1 MEHSAGAMGFSSTY
15 TGAANYDRCDT
26 GLQSPEHCGGPA
38 TFQRHLTQECPK
50 IQNQLQMSIAVLKL
64 NTEEKVDGGK
74 LSAGQ
79 RHCQDQLQY
88 QSTGQ
93 GARGIEGFG
102 KEIPSEVTS
111 TSPC

>member
-1 MEHSAGAMGFSSTY
+1 M
-15 TGAANYDRCDT
+15 
-26 GLQSPEHCGGPA
+26 
-38 TFQRHLTQECPK
+38 
-50 IQNQLQMSIAVLKL
+50 AVLKL
-64 NTEEKVDGGK
+64 NTEEKVDGGE

-79 RHCQDQLQY
+79 RHCQDQPQR

-102 KEIPSEVTS
+102 KEIPSEATS